1 MQNNY
6 TTKGKHLTINDR
18 RYIERWNKEGKSNRE
33 IARLLGRAPQTIN
46 NEIKRGQVL
55 QQG

>member
-1 MQNNY
+1 MNFLTSQNS
-6 TTKGKHLTINDR
+6 KCLHR

-55 QQG
+55 QQV